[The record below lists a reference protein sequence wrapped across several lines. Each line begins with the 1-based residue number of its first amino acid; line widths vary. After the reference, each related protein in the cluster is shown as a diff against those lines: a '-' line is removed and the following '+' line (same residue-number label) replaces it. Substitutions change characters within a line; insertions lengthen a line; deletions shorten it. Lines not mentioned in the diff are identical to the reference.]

1 MSFGASPVTQRGT
14 LGEELKRKDWG
25 IERLKWMST
34 LVPGSSL
41 SSQHPGKGT
50 CIEGRKNVE

>member
-25 IERLKWMST
+25 IE
-34 LVPGSSL
+34 
-41 SSQHPGKGT
+41 
-50 CIEGRKNVE
+50 EGGIYIPNRRTFLE